1 MSRTP
6 AIALCLLA
14 LLVSTPGMASMRC
27 GSGLINEGQSMQEV
41 LDTCGPPVG
50 RQVSPAARKPNG
62 YLQPGAVDVAR
73 WVYGPTNGMFRI
85 LRFIDG
91 RLVQIES
98 QRERGP

>member
-1 MSRTP
+1 MPWRPS
-6 AIALCLLA
+6 LCLLV
-14 LLVSTPGMASMRC
+14 LLSVSLPAAASMRC

-41 LDTCGPPVG
+41 LATCGPPVA
-50 RQVSPAARKPNG
+50 RQVSPAVRGANG
-62 YLQPGAVDVAR
+62 VPLAGAADVER
-73 WVYGPTNGMFRI
+73 WLYGPTHGMYRI

>member
-1 MSRTP
+1 MRWNLS
-6 AIALCLLA
+6 LCLLV
-14 LLVSTPGMASMRC
+14 LLSVSVPAAASMRC

-41 LDTCGPPVG
+41 LATCGAPVG
-50 RQVSPAARKPNG
+50 RQVSPAVIGPNG
-62 YLQPGAVDVAR
+62 YPQPGAVNVER